1 MLSRL
6 RSFTKFLL
14 KWFLITALSLLILL
28 MLCIEGF
35 DRYLA
40 TERGIR
46 WMFSEVQAGHF
57 DVRYTPE
64 GLRYLSLGDTQK
76 PALLMIH
83 GAPGSAIDWLNFSS
97 QSRIFK
103 HYRLLL
109 VDRPAYG
116 GTQMREPEP
125 SILENAALLQN
136 IIQSEPDSTV
146 TVLGHSYG
154 APIAMILGA
163 LDSTKI
169 KRIIASSGQYD
180 PENEIVFNISHMI
193 KYPIFKYMMPYM
205 FWVSNEEKMAHPKA
219 CREAL
224 PYYSR
229 VKANVDLIHGNADGL
244 VLYENASF
252 IQALLTT
259 KNQLITLKGFGHFL
273 PGVAV
278 DFLVDFTISDQTTP
292 PQKTIKQ

>member
-1 MLSRL
+1 MFSRL
-6 RSFTKFLL
+6 LSFTKVLL
-14 KWFLITALSLLILL
+14 KWLLIIAFSLLGLILL
-28 MLCIEGF
+28 FVEGF
-35 DRYLA
+35 DRYLG
-40 TERGIR
+40 TEKGIQ
-46 WMFSEVQAGHF
+46 WMFSEVQTEQFEIH
-57 DVRYTPE
+57 YTE
-64 GLRYLSLGDTQK
+64 KGLRYLSLGESQK
-76 PALLMIH
+76 PALLMVH
-83 GAPGSAIDWLNFSS
+83 GAPGSVLDWLNFSS
-97 QSRIFK
+97 QERIFQ

-109 VDRPAYG
+109 VDRPGYG
-116 GTQMREPEP
+116 GTQMRKPEP
-125 SILENAALLQN
+125 SIIENAALLLD
-136 IIQSEPDSTV
+136 IIQSEPDSSV

-163 LDSTKI
+163 LDSVKI

-180 PENEIVFNISHMI
+180 PENEIIFNISHMI

-229 VKANVDLIHGNADGL
+229 VKAKVDLIHGNADGL

-259 KNQLITLKGFGHFL
+259 KNQLIPLKGFGHFL

-278 DFLVDFTISDQTTP
+278 DFLVDFTISDQAKP
-292 PQKTIKQ
+292 PVRNN

>member
-1 MLSRL
+1 MINIPTNMLSRL

-103 HYRLLL
+103 HYRLFFF
-109 VDRPAYG
+109 
-116 GTQMREPEP
+116 
-125 SILENAALLQN
+125 
-136 IIQSEPDSTV
+136 
-146 TVLGHSYG
+146 SY
-154 APIAMILGA
+154 
-163 LDSTKI
+163 
-169 KRIIASSGQYD
+169 
-180 PENEIVFNISHMI
+180 
-193 KYPIFKYMMPYM
+193 
-205 FWVSNEEKMAHPKA
+205 
-219 CREAL
+219 
-224 PYYSR
+224 
-229 VKANVDLIHGNADGL
+229 
-244 VLYENASF
+244 
-252 IQALLTT
+252 
-259 KNQLITLKGFGHFL
+259 
-273 PGVAV
+273 
-278 DFLVDFTISDQTTP
+278 
-292 PQKTIKQ
+292 